1 MFSFLVLFVSF
12 VAFQAE
18 ILKGFRPTIGH
29 VLTLLQDAVAIF
41 CHEYAGMILQLCS
54 HIVHVVL
61 NVVVSY
67 IFIIAS
73 LFAFAQIVSFLM
85 YGFYYA
91 ATSGVI
97 NLPPSKKLRSY
108 VTRWVDRPFKK
119 GGDKVGT
126 KKIVKIYNYAKDCG
140 VRVEAFGL
148 RIAFGGKGGSNNI
161 SSLAASLAHIMAE
174 LAMLMQVLLTHT

>member
-29 VLTLLQDAVAIF
+29 EFTFLQDAVAIF
-41 CHEYAGMILQLCS
+41 CHEYAEMILQLCS
-54 HIVHVVL
+54 HIVHVALDVG
-61 NVVVSY
+61 VSY

-73 LFAFAQIVSFLM
+73 LLIFAQIVSFFM
-85 YGFYYA
+85 YGLYYA

-97 NLPPSKKLRSY
+97 NLPPNKNLHSY
-108 VTRWVDRPFKK
+108 ATRWVVRPFKK

-148 RIAFGGKGGSNNI
+148 RIAFGGKG
-161 SSLAASLAHIMAE
+161 
-174 LAMLMQVLLTHT
+174 